1 MDCEKSTQTNKSH
14 FILHN
19 DKWKCFFFIKVFPIT
34 ILFSLLRMSRLKVDQ
49 KLIEFFVKL
58 NRQKILHI
66 TCMQICC
73 NTAWHN
79 HFLKPPPVGMF
90 VHSIL
95 KFSFVQANLAQHW
108 TQCLKKRPI
117 IEPKN
122 ILFHGI

>member
-19 DKWKCFFFIKVFPIT
+19 DKRKCFFFIKVFPIT

-79 HFLKPPPVGMF
+79 HFLKPHVCLFACFISGIHLLCKLIF
-90 VHSIL
+90 NHLLNYSQIST
-95 KFSFVQANLAQHW
+95 FSV
-108 TQCLKKRPI
+108 
-117 IEPKN
+117 
-122 ILFHGI
+122 